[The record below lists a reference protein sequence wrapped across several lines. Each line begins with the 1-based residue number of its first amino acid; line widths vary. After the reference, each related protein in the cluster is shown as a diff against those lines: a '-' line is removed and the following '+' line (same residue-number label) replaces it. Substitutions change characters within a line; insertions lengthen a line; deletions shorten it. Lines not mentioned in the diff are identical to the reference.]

1 MRAVI
6 VHNFGAPEDL
16 TIENT
21 ASPQPAPDEVLI
33 DVKATAV
40 NFVDLLVI
48 SGKYQFLPPRPFTPG
63 KLPAGVV
70 AMVGKNVSNL
80 KTGDRVLSMS
90 EHGGYAEQAV
100 SLASNTYRIPDTMSF
115 SEAAAMALGFDTG
128 WFALR
133 ERARLQTGETVLV
146 LGATGSVGLAA
157 IQLAKAF
164 GARVL
169 AGVSSQSKA
178 EAVRAAGADAVIDLS
193 VENVRDGLRAQV
205 HLATNGKGA
214 DVIIDSLG
222 DRFFEPALRAL
233 AWSGRLVVVGFAA
246 GDIPT
251 LKVNYLLL
259 KNIEVSGLQ
268 VSDYR
273 KRMPDRMSVCF
284 KEIFQLFEKN
294 LIKPPPTSIRTL
306 EEFSVALGQIRDRT
320 AKERIIL
327 TP

>member
-1 MRAVI
+1 MHAVV
-6 VHNFGAPEDL
+6 VHEFGAPEDL
-16 TIENT
+16 SIE
-21 ASPQPAPDEVLI
+21 ALESPTPGPDEIRI
-33 DVKATAV
+33 DVRAVAV

-48 SGKYQFLPPRPFTPG
+48 GGNYQFLPPRPFTPG
-63 KLPAGVV
+63 KLPAGIVTK
-70 AMVGKNVSNL
+70 VGANVSNVQP
-80 KTGDRVLSMS
+80 GDRVLTMA
-90 EHGGYAEQAV
+90 EEGGYAEQARV
-100 SLASNTYRIPDTMSF
+100 IATQAYRIPDTLSF
-115 SEAAAMALGFDTG
+115 TDAAAMALGFDTA

-133 ERARLQTGETVLV
+133 ERARLRPGEVVLV

-169 AGVSSQSKA
+169 AGVSSLNKA
-178 EAVRAAGADAVIDLS
+178 EAVRTAGADEVIDLS
-193 VENVRDGLRAQV
+193 VENLHDGLRDQV
-205 HLATNGKGA
+205 HAVTDGKGA

-222 DRFFEPALRAL
+222 DRFFAPALRAL
-233 AWSGRLVVVGFAA
+233 VWSGRLVVVGFAA
-246 GDIPT
+246 GEIPM

-273 KRMPDRMSVCF
+273 KRVPERMRECF
-284 KEIFQLFEKN
+284 EEIFQLYERG
-294 LIKPPPTSIRTL
+294 LIDPPPTSIRPL

-320 AKERIIL
+320 AKERIVL